1 MGIVSIVPSNG
12 WQPSVCSS
20 LRSEFT
26 TGASMISTGTEATF
40 TTGASATTLMIS
52 SNRNAASQR
61 PSDRAGRPAAVGV
74 QGHVHANP
82 EALTPTTGS
91 LAGPDIGVQDSS
103 GPVEA
108 AAPVI
113 DQPKPS
119 TRPNKVELTIDS
131 LQNYELLKPIRV
143 VVESLGDKVFVAEAP
158 ELNVSTTGN
167 SVGGALILLK
177 DHISTIYEG
186 YTSKKNLDG
195 ERARQFKE
203 FETYIGRPRRNW
215 M

>member
-1 MGIVSIVPSNG
+1 MSRVNIVPSNG
-12 WQPSVCSS
+12 WQPSVSSS

-26 TGASMISTGTEATF
+26 TGVLMISTGAEATF
-40 TTGASATTLMIS
+40 TTGASATTIMIS
-52 SNRNAASQR
+52 SNRNAASQW
-61 PSDRAGRPAAVGV
+61 PSGRAGRPPAAGV
-74 QGHVHANP
+74 QRHVYANP
-82 EALTPTTGS
+82 EALIPTSGS
-91 LAGPDIGVQDSS
+91 LEGTEDPG

-113 DQPKPS
+113 DQPKPPIR
-119 TRPNKVELTIDS
+119 TDKVELTIDS

-177 DHISTIYEG
+177 DHISTVYEG
-186 YTSKKNLDG
+186 YTSKKNLDA
-195 ERARQFKE
+195 ERTRQFKV

>member
-26 TGASMISTGTEATF
+26 TGVSMISTGTEATF

-82 EALTPTTGS
+82 EAPTPTSGS
-91 LAGPDIGVQDSS
+91 LEGTEDPS
-103 GPVEA
+103 GSVEA

-195 ERARQFKE
+195 ERTRQFKV
-203 FETYIGRPRRNW
+203 FEAYIGRPRRNW

>member
-26 TGASMISTGTEATF
+26 TGVSMISTGTEATF

-61 PSDRAGRPAAVGV
+61 PSGRAGRPAAVGV

-82 EALTPTTGS
+82 EAPTPTSGS
-91 LAGPDIGVQDSS
+91 LEGTEDPS
-103 GPVEA
+103 GSVEA
-108 AAPVI
+108 TAPVI
-113 DQPKPS
+113 GQPKPP
-119 TRPNKVELTIDS
+119 TRTEKVELTIDS
-131 LQNYELLKPIRV
+131 LQNYELFKPIRV

-177 DHISTIYEG
+177 DHISTVYEG
-186 YTSKKNLDG
+186 YTSKKNLDA
-195 ERARQFKE
+195 ERTRQFKV

>member
-1 MGIVSIVPSNG
+1 MGRAIILPTNE
-12 WQPSVCSS
+12 WQPSIYSS

-26 TGASMISTGTEATF
+26 TGVSVIATSAEATF
-40 TTGASATTLMIS
+40 TTGGSAATIVIS
-52 SNRNAASQR
+52 SNRNTASMR
-61 PSDRAGRPAAVGV
+61 PSGRSVVVGLSGVPHAEAEASTATNESPAT
-74 QGHVHANP
+74 P
-82 EALTPTTGS
+82 EAT
-91 LAGPDIGVQDSS
+91 AQNQSS
-103 GPVEA
+103 VVEP
-108 AAPVI
+108 APVV
-113 DQPKPS
+113 DQPKPPPR
-119 TRPNKVELTIDS
+119 TDKIELTIDS

-158 ELNVSTTGN
+158 DLNVSTSGT

-186 YTSKKNLDG
+186 YTSKKNLDS
-195 ERARQFKE
+195 ERARQFKT

>member
-1 MGIVSIVPSNG
+1 MGRAIILPSDEWRPSIY
-12 WQPSVCSS
+12 SS

-26 TGASMISTGTEATF
+26 TGVSVIATSAEATF
-40 TTGASATTLMIS
+40 TTGGSAATIVIS
-52 SNRNAASQR
+52 SNRNTASMR
-61 PSDRAGRPAAVGV
+61 PSGRSVVVGLSGVPHAEAEASTATNESPAT
-74 QGHVHANP
+74 P
-82 EALTPTTGS
+82 EAT
-91 LAGPDIGVQDSS
+91 AQNQSS
-103 GPVEA
+103 VVEP
-108 AAPVI
+108 APVV
-113 DQPKPS
+113 DQPKPPPR
-119 TRPNKVELTIDS
+119 TDKIELTIDS

-158 ELNVSTTGN
+158 DLNVSTSGT

-186 YTSKKNLDG
+186 YTSKKNLDS
-195 ERARQFKE
+195 ERARQFKT

>member
-26 TGASMISTGTEATF
+26 TGVSMISTGTEATF

-61 PSDRAGRPAAVGV
+61 PSGRAGRPAAVGV

-82 EALTPTTGS
+82 EAPTPTSGS
-91 LAGPDIGVQDSS
+91 LEGTEDPS
-103 GPVEA
+103 GSVGA

-113 DQPKPS
+113 DQPKPP
-119 TRPNKVELTIDS
+119 TRTEKVELTIDS

-177 DHISTIYEG
+177 DHISTVYEG
-186 YTSKKNLDG
+186 YTSKKNLDA
-195 ERARQFKE
+195 ERTRQFKV

>member
-1 MGIVSIVPSNG
+1 MGRAIILPSNE
-12 WQPSVCSS
+12 WQPSIYSS

-26 TGASMISTGTEATF
+26 TGVSVIATSAEATF
-40 TTGASATTLMIS
+40 TTGGAAATIVIS
-52 SNRNAASQR
+52 SNRNTASTR
-61 PSDRAGRPAAVGV
+61 PSGRSVVVGLSGVPHAEAEASTATNESPAT
-74 QGHVHANP
+74 P
-82 EALTPTTGS
+82 EAT
-91 LAGPDIGVQDSS
+91 AQNQSS
-103 GPVEA
+103 VVEP
-108 AAPVI
+108 APVV
-113 DQPKPS
+113 DQPKPPPR
-119 TRPNKVELTIDS
+119 TDKIELTIDS

-158 ELNVSTTGN
+158 DLNVSTSGT

-186 YTSKKNLDG
+186 YTSKKNLDS
-195 ERARQFKE
+195 ERARQFKT

>member
-1 MGIVSIVPSNG
+1 MGRAIILPSNE
-12 WQPSVCSS
+12 WQPSIYSS

-26 TGASMISTGTEATF
+26 TGVSVIATSAEATF
-40 TTGASATTLMIS
+40 TTGGSAATIVIS
-52 SNRNAASQR
+52 SNRNTASMR
-61 PSDRAGRPAAVGV
+61 PSGRSVVVGLSGVPHAEAEASTATKELPAT
-74 QGHVHANP
+74 P
-82 EALTPTTGS
+82 EAT
-91 LAGPDIGVQDSS
+91 AQNQSS
-103 GPVEA
+103 VVEP
-108 AAPVI
+108 APVL
-113 DQPKPS
+113 DQPKPPPR
-119 TRPNKVELTIDS
+119 TDKIELTIDS

-158 ELNVSTTGN
+158 DLNVSTSGT

-186 YTSKKNLDG
+186 YTSKKNLDS
-195 ERARQFKE
+195 ERARQFKT

>member
-1 MGIVSIVPSNG
+1 
-12 WQPSVCSS
+12 
-20 LRSEFT
+20 
-26 TGASMISTGTEATF
+26 MISTGTEATF
-40 TTGASATTLMIS
+40 TSGASATTIMIS
-52 SNRNAASQR
+52 SNRNAASQW
-61 PSDRAGRPAAVGV
+61 PSGRAGRPPAVGV
-74 QGHVHANP
+74 HRHVTANP
-82 EALTPTTGS
+82 EALTPTS
-91 LAGPDIGVQDSS
+91 APLEGPDIGFQDSS

-113 DQPKPS
+113 DQPKPP
-119 TRPNKVELTIDS
+119 TRIDKIELTIDS

-158 ELNVSTTGN
+158 DLNVSTTGN

-177 DHISTIYEG
+177 DHISTVYEG

-195 ERARQFKE
+195 ERTRQFKV
-203 FETYIGRPRRNW
+203 FDAYIGRPRRNW

>member
-1 MGIVSIVPSNG
+1 
-12 WQPSVCSS
+12 
-20 LRSEFT
+20 
-26 TGASMISTGTEATF
+26 MISTGTEATF

-61 PSDRAGRPAAVGV
+61 PSGRAGRPAAVGV

-82 EALTPTTGS
+82 EAPTPTSGS
-91 LAGPDIGVQDSS
+91 LEGTEDPS
-103 GPVEA
+103 GSVEA

-113 DQPKPS
+113 DQPKPP
-119 TRPNKVELTIDS
+119 TRTEKVELTIDS
-131 LQNYELLKPIRV
+131 LQNYELFKPIRV

-177 DHISTIYEG
+177 DHISTVYEG
-186 YTSKKNLDG
+186 YTSKKNLDA
-195 ERARQFKE
+195 ERTRQFKV

>member
-1 MGIVSIVPSNG
+1 MGRVSIVPSDQ
-12 WQPSVCSS
+12 WQSSVYSS
-20 LRSEFT
+20 LGPEYT
-26 TGASMISTGTEATF
+26 TAVAMISTGSEATF
-40 TTGASATTLMIS
+40 TTGASATTIMIA
-52 SNRNAASQR
+52 SNRNAASQW
-61 PSDRAGRPAAVGV
+61 PAGRVGRPPAIET
-74 QGHVHANP
+74 QGRVNANR
-82 EALTPTTGS
+82 EAPTPTS
-91 LAGPDIGVQDSS
+91 DLLEAADIGVQDPS
-103 GPVEA
+103 GAVEA
-108 AAPVI
+108 AAPVT

-119 TRPNKVELTIDS
+119 TRAEKIELTIDT

-158 ELNVSTTGN
+158 DLNVSTTGN

-177 DHISTIYEG
+177 DHISTFYEG

-195 ERARQFKE
+195 ERARQFKV

>member
-1 MGIVSIVPSNG
+1 MARAIILPSNE
-12 WQPSVCSS
+12 WQPSIYSS

-26 TGASMISTGTEATF
+26 TGVSVIATSAEATF
-40 TTGASATTLMIS
+40 TAGGSAVTIVIS
-52 SNRNAASQR
+52 SNRNTA
-61 PSDRAGRPAAVGV
+61 
-74 QGHVHANP
+74 
-82 EALTPTTGS
+82 
-91 LAGPDIGVQDSS
+91 
-103 GPVEA
+103 
-108 AAPVI
+108 
-113 DQPKPS
+113 S
-119 TRPNKVELTIDS
+119 TRPSGRSVVVGLSGVPHAEAEVSRATNQSPVTSEATAQNQSSVVEPAPVVDPPKPPPRTDKIELTIDS

-158 ELNVSTTGN
+158 DLNVSTSGT

-186 YTSKKNLDG
+186 YTSKKNLDS
-195 ERARQFKE
+195 ERARQFKT

>member
-26 TGASMISTGTEATF
+26 TGVSMISTGTEATF

-61 PSDRAGRPAAVGV
+61 PSGRAGRPAAVGV

-82 EALTPTTGS
+82 EAPTPTSGS
-91 LAGPDIGVQDSS
+91 LEGTEDPS
-103 GPVEA
+103 GSVEA

-113 DQPKPS
+113 DQPKPP
-119 TRPNKVELTIDS
+119 TRTEKVELTIDS

-177 DHISTIYEG
+177 DHISTVYEG
-186 YTSKKNLDG
+186 YTSKKNLDA
-195 ERARQFKE
+195 ERTRQFKV

>member
-26 TGASMISTGTEATF
+26 TGVSMISTGTEATF

-61 PSDRAGRPAAVGV
+61 PSGRAGRPAAVGV

-82 EALTPTTGS
+82 EAPTPTSGS
-91 LAGPDIGVQDSS
+91 LEGSEDPS
-103 GPVEA
+103 GSVEA

-113 DQPKPS
+113 DQPKPP
-119 TRPNKVELTIDS
+119 TRTEKVELTIDS
-131 LQNYELLKPIRV
+131 LQNYELFKPIRV

-177 DHISTIYEG
+177 DHISTVYEG
-186 YTSKKNLDG
+186 YTSKKNLDA
-195 ERARQFKE
+195 ERTRQFKV